1 MEIMIVD
8 EVAAMLR
15 LSKWQVY
22 ELARPL
28 TRKGK
33 VREHPLPVLRID
45 GSVSFIRKDVE
56 EWIETL
62 RGRVG

>member
-1 MEIMIVD
+1 MEILIVD

-22 ELARPL
+22 ELAKACTRQGKINRNPL
-28 TRKGK
+28 LC
-33 VREHPLPVLRID
+33 VRINH
-45 GSVSFIRKDVE
+45 SVRFLRKDVE
-56 EWIETL
+56 EWIEKL